1 VKGDY
6 VPGSDADV
14 LVILETDP
22 SPFMDRIMEFG
33 RWFADV
39 DIGVEVF
46 PYTREEIAK
55 AEADP
60 GSFIYSVMAG
70 PTEVLA

>member
-22 SPFMDRIMEFG
+22 RPFMERILEFG

-39 DIGVEVF
+39 DSGVEVF

-55 AEADP
+55 AEAHP
-60 GSFIYSVMAG
+60 GSFIHSVMAG